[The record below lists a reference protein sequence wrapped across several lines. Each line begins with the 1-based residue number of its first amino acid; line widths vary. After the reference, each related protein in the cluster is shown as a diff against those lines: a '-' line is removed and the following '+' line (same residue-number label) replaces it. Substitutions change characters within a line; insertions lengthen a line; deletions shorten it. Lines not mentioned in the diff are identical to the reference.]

1 MKDEIKEIEEADLVE
16 MYFLEKVAARLPED
30 EDVLLALGDIY
41 TRAGRYEDGL
51 RIDRSL
57 IKMFP
62 EDPSIW
68 YNLGCSLALLNQRDE
83 ALATLRKAVE
93 LGYQDHEWMN
103 RDSDLRNIRNEKA
116 FKLLLKTISAAKS
129 NKSLDAC

>member
-16 MYFLEKVAARLPED
+16 MYFLEKVAARIPDD

-57 IKMFP
+57 VKLLP
-62 EDPSIW
+62 DDASIW
-68 YNLGCSLALLNQRDE
+68 YNLGCSLALLNHREE
-83 ALATLRKAVE
+83 ALATLREAVK
-93 LGYQDHEWMN
+93 LGYKDHEWMS
-103 RDSDLRNIRNEKA
+103 RDSDLRNIRDEKA
-116 FKLLLKTISAAKS
+116 FKVLLKTITSTRS
-129 NKSLDAC
+129 NKSVDS

>member
-16 MYFLEKVAARLPED
+16 MYFLEKVAARMPDD

-57 IKMFP
+57 VKLLP
-62 EDPSIW
+62 DDASIW
-68 YNLGCSLALLNQRDE
+68 YNLGCSLALLNHREE
-83 ALATLRKAVE
+83 ALSTLRQAVK
-93 LGYQDHEWMN
+93 LGYKDHEWMS
-103 RDSDLRNIRNEKA
+103 RDSDLRNIRDEKA
-116 FKLLLKTISAAKS
+116 FKVLLKTISPTKS
-129 NKSLDAC
+129 NKSVDS

>member
-16 MYFLEKVAARLPED
+16 MYFLEKVAARMPDD

-57 IKMFP
+57 VKLLP
-62 EDPSIW
+62 EDASIW
-68 YNLGCSLALLNQRDE
+68 YNLGCSLALLNHREE
-83 ALATLRKAVE
+83 ALSTLREAVK
-93 LGYQDHEWMN
+93 LGYKDHEWMS
-103 RDSDLRNIRNEKA
+103 RDSDLRNIRDEKA
-116 FKLLLKTISAAKS
+116 FKVLLKTISSAKS
-129 NKSLDAC
+129 NKSVDS

>member
-1 MKDEIKEIEEADLVE
+1 

-51 RIDRSL
+51 KIDQRL
-57 IKMFP
+57 VKLMP
-62 EDPSIW
+62 EDDAVW
-68 YNLGCSLALLNQRDE
+68 YNLACSLALLNRREE
-83 ALATLRKAVE
+83 ALVTLRRAVE
-93 LGYQDHEWMN
+93 LGYQDHEWMS

-116 FKLLLKTISAAKS
+116 FKLLLKEISASKTDKS
-129 NKSLDAC
+129 IDS

>member
-16 MYFLEKVAARLPED
+16 MYFLEKVAARMPDD

-57 IKMFP
+57 VKLLP
-62 EDPSIW
+62 EDASIW
-68 YNLGCSLALLNQRDE
+68 YNLGCSLALLNHREE
-83 ALATLRKAVE
+83 ALSTLREAVK
-93 LGYQDHEWMN
+93 LGYKDHEWMS
-103 RDSDLRNIRNEKA
+103 RDSVLRNIRDEKA
-116 FKLLLKTISAAKS
+116 FKVLLKTISSAKS
-129 NKSLDAC
+129 NKSVDS